1 MGARVVGLAGQL
13 TPYSFQIGW
22 ETLTIV
28 RVGEG
33 SSILVPYFDISAD
46 DQKTQLLL
54 VRCHWV
60 HPELYLPRE

>member
-1 MGARVVGLAGQL
+1 MVGLAGQL

-33 SSILVPYFDISAD
+33 KFFESAVKD
-46 DQKTQLLL
+46 DGWLIVQRMQLLRAL
-54 VRCHWV
+54 FHWV
-60 HPELYLPRE
+60 PLDLYRRRD

>member
-1 MGARVVGLAGQL
+1 MVGLAGQL

-33 SSILVPYFDISAD
+33 MSLVSTAKAD
-46 DQKTQLLL
+46 D
-54 VRCHWV
+54 
-60 HPELYLPRE
+60 